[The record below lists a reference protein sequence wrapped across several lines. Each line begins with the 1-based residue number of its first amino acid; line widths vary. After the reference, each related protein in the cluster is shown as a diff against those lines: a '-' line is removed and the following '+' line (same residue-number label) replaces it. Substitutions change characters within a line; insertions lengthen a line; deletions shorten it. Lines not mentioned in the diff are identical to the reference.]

1 MTYRILRGFKIVCEL
16 PPGSSVMAL
25 DGRLVACHPNHNPIF
40 IGMGNN
46 TPLTGSPEPRGGTN
60 GKPGIPGHGGFDD
73 NDPRRHEQ
81 SSEIDLQLKNNEPW
95 RKPDRLGDMDEPL
108 PEGAELGG

>member
-1 MTYRILRGFKIVCEL
+1 MTYSILRGFKIVCEL

-46 TPLTGSPEPRGGTN
+46 TPLTGSPQPRGGTSS
-60 GKPGIPGHGGFDD
+60 KPGIPGHGDFDTP
-73 NDPRRHEQ
+73 NTEMARESKEMRATRHYT
-81 SSEIDLQLKNNEPW
+81 PPPP
-95 RKPDRLGDMDEPL
+95 RKP
-108 PEGAELGG
+108 